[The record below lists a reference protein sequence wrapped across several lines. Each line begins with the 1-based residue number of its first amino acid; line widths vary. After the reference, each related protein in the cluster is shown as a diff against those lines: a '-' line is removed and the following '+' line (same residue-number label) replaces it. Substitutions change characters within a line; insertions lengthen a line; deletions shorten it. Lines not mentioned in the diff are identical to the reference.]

1 MRSCG
6 CQRIIDVLEEEK
18 EDIYDAL
25 LLARSMLQRH
35 YGRDEYQ
42 IILIDRV
49 IEKYADDISA

>member
-6 CQRIIDVLEEEK
+6 CQRVIDELTDEK

-25 LLARSMLQRH
+25 LLARSLLGQYCRYHDIEMAM
-35 YGRDEYQ
+35 
-42 IILIDRV
+42 IDRV

>member
-25 LLARSMLQRH
+25 LLARSLLGQYCRYHDIEMAM
-35 YGRDEYQ
+35 
-42 IILIDRV
+42 IDRV